1 MSKLTL
7 RDEWIEAKKLLNS
20 ADKNERIA
28 VANHDTRAFGD
39 RIYPYL
45 EKVFSYVIRRVGSA
59 PLAEDIVSDTF
70 KDALQNHRK
79 FRQEDPYCWLL
90 GIARRKVAD
99 AFRSKRRRGEIRWT
113 DPKVEAIATSNGNP
127 HTILEDTER
136 ANLLRSLVMRLSQD
150 QREALLLQH
159 LEDLT
164 QYEVAAVMNKS
175 VQSVNSLQQ
184 RARKNLHKWGYQ
196 YFDDTNGGMSL

>member
-7 RDEWIEAKKLLNS
+7 RDEWIEAKKPLNS
-20 ADKNERIA
+20 ADTNERIA

-45 EKVFSYVIRRVGSA
+45 EKVYSYVVRRIGSA
-59 PLAEDIVSDTF
+59 ALAEDIVSETF

-99 AFRSKRRRGEIRWT
+99 AYRSQRRRDEIRWT

-127 HTILEDTER
+127 HAILEDTER
-136 ANLLRSLVMRLSQD
+136 VILLRSLVMRLPQD

-159 LEDLT
+159 LEELS
-164 QYEVAAVMNKS
+164 QYEVAAVMGKS
-175 VQSVNSLQQ
+175 VKSVNSLQQ
-184 RARKNLHKWGYQ
+184 RARKNLHRWGYQ
-196 YFDDTNGGMSL
+196 YFDETNGGESL

>member
-7 RDEWIEAKKLLNS
+7 RDEWIEAEKPLNS
-20 ADKNERIA
+20 ADKNKRIA

-59 PLAEDIVSDTF
+59 ALAEDVVSDAF

-113 DPKVEAIATSNGNP
+113 DPKVEAIASSNGNP
-127 HTILEDTER
+127 HTILEDNER
-136 ANLLRSLVMRLSQD
+136 AILLRSLVMRLPQD

-159 LEDLT
+159 LEELT
-164 QYEVAAVMNKS
+164 QQEAAAVMGKS

-184 RARKNLHKWGYQ
+184 RARKNLQKWGYQ
-196 YFDDTNGGMSL
+196 YFDETNGGMSL